1 MRNKKSLSNKQD
13 NINGTII
20 AASHRSYSGPLPSP
34 DDFAAYGNT
43 LPNAPERIIRM
54 TEIQGEH
61 RRNIENKVLK
71 YAFIESMTGQ
81 IIGFI
86 LALVFLGA
94 AIWLAIENHESLAV
108 TIIIA
113 LSSVIAIFVIKKM
126 PKKENE
132 QRE

>member
-1 MRNKKSLSNKQD
+1 
-13 NINGTII
+13 
-20 AASHRSYSGPLPSP
+20 
-34 DDFAAYGNT
+34 
-43 LPNAPERIIRM
+43 M

-71 YAFIESMTGQ
+71 YAFVESMTGQ

-94 AIWLAIENHESLAV
+94 AIWLAIENHEGLAV